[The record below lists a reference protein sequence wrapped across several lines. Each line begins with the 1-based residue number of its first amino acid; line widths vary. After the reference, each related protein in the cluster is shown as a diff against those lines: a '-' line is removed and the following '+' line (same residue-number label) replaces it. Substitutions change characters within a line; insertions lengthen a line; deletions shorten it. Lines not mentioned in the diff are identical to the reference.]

1 MAGQELELS
10 PRHEQAKQLLQRA
23 RMKARTNPLRA
34 SHDILLLP
42 SAVPQPRSVPHG
54 VPSPAAGFGAHPHGV
69 WSRHMFAG
77 TRVEPGSDPLPR
89 TRDVPGLFTARCLG
103 VTCGKY
109 QWWEDGV
116 SQLMGNVFL
125 GERENW

>member
-54 VPSPAAGFGAHPHGV
+54 VPSRVWGTSTRGLEPAHVCRHACGA
-69 WSRHMFAG
+69 
-77 TRVEPGSDPLPR
+77 RV
-89 TRDVPGLFTARCLG
+89 
-103 VTCGKY
+103 
-109 QWWEDGV
+109 
-116 SQLMGNVFL
+116 
-125 GERENW
+125 